1 LIVTSSVQPL
11 TDPVFAKYREQYAA
25 LDADLPGAEHDWIT
39 SLRDKAMSVAARIGL
54 PTRRVETWKYTDLRP
69 IHRAGFSAVVA
80 SEVTASMLDPH
91 LIGDAFV
98 AVFVDGCF
106 APTLSQLEDLPEG
119 LAFASLADALTSGNK
134 DVVAGLGDVVELEQP
149 GFAALNTA
157 LMQDGGVCRIADN
170 VSVEK
175 PIQLIFVSTENS
187 SAELHL
193 RNLIV
198 SGVNSKAIVMQS
210 FVSLGASSGFSD
222 VVTEAVLGQ
231 GANLRHVTHQ
241 DQSTTAWHVGL
252 ISARVDRD
260 AHFDSFVLS
269 SGARLARNEIRLRLD
284 GEGVDC
290 SLNGIALVRDRQHCD
305 NTTDVDH
312 AISHCHSSQIYKN
325 VLDDRA
331 HTVFQG
337 RVHVAPDAQK
347 TDAHQMNRN
356 LLLSRNA
363 QADSKPEL
371 IIHADDVKCSHGA
384 TVGDLD
390 QEALF
395 YLQSRGID
403 PVTARNMMV
412 HAFAAELLEALP
424 EDSIRAY
431 LENAMFSW
439 LENIASVE
447 EAA

>member
-1 LIVTSSVQPL
+1 
-11 TDPVFAKYREQYAA
+11 
-25 LDADLPGAEHDWIT
+25 
-39 SLRDKAMSVAARIGL
+39 
-54 PTRRVETWKYTDLRP
+54 
-69 IHRAGFSAVVA
+69 
-80 SEVTASMLDPH
+80 
-91 LIGDAFV
+91 
-98 AVFVDGCF
+98 
-106 APTLSQLEDLPEG
+106 
-119 LAFASLADALTSGNK
+119 
-134 DVVAGLGDVVELEQP
+134 
-149 GFAALNTA
+149 
-157 LMQDGGVCRIADN
+157 
-170 VSVEK
+170 
-175 PIQLIFVSTENS
+175 
-187 SAELHL
+187 
-193 RNLIV
+193 
-198 SGVNSKAIVMQS
+198 
-210 FVSLGASSGFSD
+210 
-222 VVTEAVLGQ
+222 
-231 GANLRHVTHQ
+231 
-241 DQSTTAWHVGL
+241 
-252 ISARVDRD
+252 
-260 AHFDSFVLS
+260 
-269 SGARLARNEIRLRLD
+269 
-284 GEGVDC
+284 
-290 SLNGIALVRDRQHCD
+290 LNGIALVRDRQHCD

-403 PVTARNMMV
+403 PETARNMMV

-424 EDSIRAY
+424 EDSIRPY
-431 LENAMFSW
+431 LENAMSSW

>member
-1 LIVTSSVQPL
+1 
-11 TDPVFAKYREQYAA
+11 
-25 LDADLPGAEHDWIT
+25 
-39 SLRDKAMSVAARIGL
+39 M
-54 PTRRVETWKYTDLRP
+54 
-69 IHRAGFSAVVA
+69 
-80 SEVTASMLDPH
+80 
-91 LIGDAFV
+91 
-98 AVFVDGCF
+98 
-106 APTLSQLEDLPEG
+106 
-119 LAFASLADALTSGNK
+119 
-134 DVVAGLGDVVELEQP
+134 ELEQP
-149 GFAALNTA
+149 GYAALNTV

-175 PIQLIFVSTENS
+175 PVQFIFVSTENS

-198 SGVNSKAIVMQS
+198 AGVNSKATVMQS

-222 VVTEAVLGQ
+222 VVTEVILGQ

-241 DQSTTAWHVGL
+241 DQSATAWHIGL
-252 ISARVDRD
+252 ITASVGRD
-260 AHFDSFVLS
+260 AQFDSFVLS

-284 GEGVDC
+284 GEGADC

-325 VLDDRA
+325 VLDNRA

-363 QADSKPEL
+363 HADSKPEL

-403 PVTARNMMV
+403 PETARNMMV

-424 EDSIRAY
+424 EDSIRPY
-431 LENAMFSW
+431 LENAVSSW
-439 LENIASVE
+439 LENIVSVE

>member
-1 LIVTSSVQPL
+1 MTSSVEIL
-11 TDPVFAKYREQYAA
+11 TDPAIAKYREHYVA
-25 LDADLPGAEHDWIT
+25 LEAQLPGGEHDWVT
-39 SLRDKAMSVAARIGL
+39 SLRDQAMSVALRTGL
-54 PTRRVETWKYTDLRP
+54 PTRRIESWKYTDLRP
-69 IHRAGFSAVVA
+69 IHRAEFFVVVA
-80 SEVTASMLDPH
+80 SEVTGAMLEPYKLD
-91 LIGDAFV
+91 DAFV
-98 AVFVDGCF
+98 AVFVDGCY
-106 APTLSQLEDLPEG
+106 APVLSRLEDVPKG
-119 LAFASLADALTSGNK
+119 LEFSSLADALRSGEK
-134 DVVAGLGDVVELEQP
+134 GLLEGLGNVVTLETP

-175 PIQLIFVSTENS
+175 PIQFIFVSTENS

-198 SGVNSKAIVMQS
+198 AGVNSKATVMQS

-241 DQSTTAWHVGL
+241 DQSATAWHIGL
-252 ISARVDRD
+252 IAARVGRD

-284 GEGVDC
+284 GEGADC
-290 SLNGIALVRDRQHCD
+290 SLNGIAMVRDRQHCD

-325 VLDDRA
+325 ILDDRA

-363 QADSKPEL
+363 QADCKPEL

-403 PVTARNMMV
+403 PETARNMMV

-424 EDSIRAY
+424 EDSIRPY
-431 LENAMFSW
+431 LENAMSLW
-439 LENIASVE
+439 LKNLTSAE

>member
-1 LIVTSSVQPL
+1 MTSSVQRL
-11 TDPVFAKYREQYAA
+11 SDPVIAKYREEYGAMNA
-25 LDADLPGAEHDWIT
+25 RLPGAQHGWVT
-39 SLRDKAMSVAARIGL
+39 SLRDNAMSIVARIGL
-54 PTRRVETWKYTDLRP
+54 PTRRVESWKYTDLRP
-69 IHRAGFSAVVA
+69 IHRAEFSAGADSVV
-80 SEVTASMLDPH
+80 EPSMLKSH
-91 LIGDAFV
+91 LVDDAFV
-98 AVFVDGCF
+98 AVFVDGRF
-106 APTLSQLEDLPEG
+106 APHMSLLKDLPEG
-119 LAFASLADALTSGNK
+119 LEFSSLADLMASG
-134 DVVAGLGDVVELEQP
+134 DEEPLEGLGEIAELDQP
-149 GFAALNTA
+149 GLAALNTA

-175 PIQLIFVSTENS
+175 PIQLVFISTENS

-198 SGVNSKAIVMQS
+198 AGVNSQATVMQS
-210 FVSLGASSGFSD
+210 FVSLGPSAGFSD

-241 DQSTTAWHVGL
+241 NQSATAWHIGL
-252 ISARVDRD
+252 IAARVGRD

-269 SGARLARNEIRLRLD
+269 SGARLARNEIRLRL
-284 GEGVDC
+284 EGKGADC
-290 SLNGIALVRDRQHCD
+290 TLNGIALVRGRQHCD

-312 AISHCHSSQIYKN
+312 AISHCRSSQVYKN

-356 LLLSRNA
+356 LLLSRDA

-403 PVTARNMMV
+403 PETARNMMV
-412 HAFAAELLEALP
+412 HAFAAELVETMP
-424 EDSIRAY
+424 EDSIRRY
-431 LENAMFSW
+431 LEDAMSSW
-439 LENIASVE
+439 LENIASIE

>member
-1 LIVTSSVQPL
+1 MTSSVQPL
-11 TDPVFAKYREQYAA
+11 TDPVIVKYHEQYAA
-25 LDADLPGAEHDWIT
+25 LGTQLPGSEPGWVT
-39 SLRDKAMSVAARIGL
+39 SLRDQAMLVAARIGL

-69 IHRAGFSAVVA
+69 IHRAEFSAVVA
-80 SEVTASMLDPH
+80 SDVAAPQLDPYKLDDA
-91 LIGDAFV
+91 LI
-98 AVFVDGCF
+98 AVFVNGCF
-106 APTLSQLEDLPEG
+106 VPAFSQLENLPEG
-119 LAFASLADALTSGNK
+119 LEFLSLADAFASGVK
-134 DVVAGLGDVVELEQP
+134 ESLEGLGDVVELEQP
-149 GFAALNTA
+149 GYAALNTV

-175 PIQLIFVSTENS
+175 PVQFIFVSTENS

-198 SGVNSKAIVMQS
+198 AGVNSKATVMQS

-222 VVTEAVLGQ
+222 VVTEVILGQ

-241 DQSTTAWHVGL
+241 DQSATAWHIGL
-252 ISARVDRD
+252 ITARVGRD
-260 AHFDSFVLS
+260 AQFDSFVLS

-284 GEGVDC
+284 GEGADC

-312 AISHCHSSQIYKN
+312 AISHGHSSQIYKN
-325 VLDDRA
+325 VLDNRA

-363 QADSKPEL
+363 HADSKPEL

-403 PVTARNMMV
+403 PETARNMMV

-424 EDSIRAY
+424 EDSIRPY
-431 LENAMFSW
+431 LENAVSSW
-439 LENIASVE
+439 LENIVSVE

>member
-1 LIVTSSVQPL
+1 VTSSVQIL
-11 TDPVFAKYREQYAA
+11 TDPAIAKYREQYGA
-25 LDADLPGAEHDWIT
+25 LEAQLPGGEHDWVT
-39 SLRDKAMSVAARIGL
+39 SLRDQAMSVAIRTGL
-54 PTRRVETWKYTDLRP
+54 PTRRVESWKYTDLRP
-69 IHRAGFSAVVA
+69 IHRAEFSAAVA
-80 SEVTASMLDPH
+80 SEVTGAMLD
-91 LIGDAFV
+91 LYKLDDAFV
-98 AVFVDGCF
+98 AVFVDGSF
-106 APTLSQLEDLPEG
+106 VPALSRLEG
-119 LAFASLADALTSGNK
+119 LPVGVEFSSLADALLSGEK
-134 DVVAGLGDVVELEQP
+134 GLLEGLGDVVALETP

-175 PIQLIFVSTENS
+175 PVQFIFVSTENS
-187 SAELHL
+187 SAECHL
-193 RNLIV
+193 RNLV
-198 SGVNSKAIVMQS
+198 VTGVNSKATVMQS
-210 FVSLGASSGFSD
+210 FVSLGMSSGFSD

-241 DQSTTAWHVGL
+241 DQSATAWHIGL
-252 ISARVDRD
+252 IAARVGRD

-269 SGARLARNEIRLRLD
+269 SGTRLARNEIRLRLD
-284 GEGVDC
+284 GEGADC
-290 SLNGIALVRDRQHCD
+290 SLNGIAMVRDRQHCD

-312 AISHCHSSQIYKN
+312 AKSHCHSSQVYKN

-363 QADSKPEL
+363 QADCKPEL

-390 QEALF
+390 QDALF

-403 PVTARNMMV
+403 LETARNMMV

-424 EDSIRAY
+424 EDSIRPY
-431 LENAMFSW
+431 LENAMSSW

>member
-1 LIVTSSVQPL
+1 MTSSIQPL
-11 TDPVFAKYREQYAA
+11 TDPVIVKYHEQYAA
-25 LDADLPGAEHDWIT
+25 LGTQLPGSEQRWVT
-39 SLRDKAMSVAARIGL
+39 SLRDQAMLVAARIGL

-69 IHRAGFSAVVA
+69 IHRAEFSAVVA
-80 SEVTASMLDPH
+80 SDVTAPLLDPYK
-91 LIGDAFV
+91 LDDAYI
-98 AVFVDGCF
+98 AVFVNGCF
-106 APTLSQLEDLPEG
+106 VPALSQLENLPEG
-119 LAFASLADALTSGNK
+119 LEFSSLADALASGVK
-134 DVVAGLGDVVELEQP
+134 EPLEGLGDVVELEQP
-149 GFAALNTA
+149 GYAALNTV

-175 PIQLIFVSTENS
+175 PVQFMFVSTQNS

-198 SGVNSKAIVMQS
+198 AGVNSKATVMQS

-222 VVTEAVLGQ
+222 VVTEAILGQ

-241 DQSTTAWHVGL
+241 DQSATAWHIGL
-252 ISARVDRD
+252 IAARVGRD
-260 AHFDSFVLS
+260 AQFDSFVLS
-269 SGARLARNEIRLRLD
+269 SGAKLARNEIRLRLD
-284 GEGVDC
+284 GEGADC

-312 AISHCHSSQIYKN
+312 AISHGHSSQVYKN

-356 LLLSRNA
+356 LLLSRNTH
-363 QADSKPEL
+363 ADSKPEL

-403 PVTARNMMV
+403 PETARNMMV

-424 EDSIRAY
+424 EDSIRPY
-431 LENAMFSW
+431 LENAVSSW